1 MRGPSSYNGVRAGS
15 LHSFGVPHFD
25 QDSKHGHHPPLSEI
39 QNYSVPGLIYTHQTV
54 GSTQGNQGQYES
66 ASIYN
71 DGIYLPYLHQ
81 DKNQVLFNQD
91 GEGSLPL
98 KEKQSTHKKLRR
110 RLSDGGKAQLQN
122 QTSHIQSSQSATSS
136 P

>member
-39 QNYSVPGLIYTHQTV
+39 QNYSVPGLIYTHQTA

-81 DKNQVLFNQD
+81 DKSQVLFNQD
-91 GEGSLPL
+91 GEDLDYNSFVSEESSDCESFYADSDFGDSIVSYNA
-98 KEKQSTHKKLRR
+98 KDFKKC
-110 RLSDGGKAQLQN
+110 
-122 QTSHIQSSQSATSS
+122 SHD
-136 P
+136 